1 MEMIPGTEIEKPT
14 VKLTGR
20 DGNAFAVMGAVRQAL
35 RRAKAPSEVQDAFVK
50 EATSGDY
57 NHLLATAM
65 AYVEVV

>member
-1 MEMIPGTEIEKPT
+1 
-14 VKLTGR
+14 
-20 DGNAFAVMGAVRQAL
+20 MGAVRQAL

-65 AYVEVV
+65 AYVDVE